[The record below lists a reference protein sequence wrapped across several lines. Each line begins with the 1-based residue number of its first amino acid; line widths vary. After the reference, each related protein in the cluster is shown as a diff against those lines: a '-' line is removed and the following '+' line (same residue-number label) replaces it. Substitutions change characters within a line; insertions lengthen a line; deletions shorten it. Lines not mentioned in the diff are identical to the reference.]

1 MKSPKYRS
9 GKVKKYKVDMKRNV
23 EIPNSRPEEPEPPD
37 YNQAMNELKRYN
49 INEVINEL
57 IK

>member
-1 MKSPKYRS
+1 
-9 GKVKKYKVDMKRNV
+9 MKRDV

-37 YNQAMNELKRYN
+37 YKQAMNEVKRYN